1 MKIGEKLYDLLGR
14 RYGEGE
20 IVSDNECTTE
30 EVSLYFKALAFYI
43 GVSYIAEMISKCPI
57 KVFDRGKDAADTTEN
72 SSDTDF
78 KLMNYIFNYRPNPN
92 ENAVEFKR
100 KIIFKLFYLNEVLIF
115 MYKNGFYIA
124 DSYTVEHHP
133 IEGDI
138 YDDISLHNETR
149 TFRRKAS
156 DVIILRLDDENV
168 QNLVN
173 GMLDEYNN
181 ILQTAVKS
189 FDRSNGTKYK
199 VSIKAPEVGSQ
210 KFTQKNNEKQTEKIK
225 KFLENPNA
233 VFFAYSGQDISQISS
248 TTKSGDDIQ
257 NIRKDMFEVAAQALK
272 MPVTMLYGNVTNYK
286 DLINGWASVTIEP
299 LTKLIDTEFTAKTIS
314 MDEFKQGSR
323 LMVDTSMLMHLDFFD
338 MCEKAQHAIGNGTHN
353 IDDVREKM
361 GDNKLNTDF
370 SRQHWLSKNYD
381 KIDNMLNSVD
391 KNQT

>member
-1 MKIGEKLYDLLGR
+1 MKVGKKLYDLLGR

-57 KVFDRGKDAADTTEN
+57 KVFDRGMDAVDTTEN
-72 SSDTDF
+72 SSAINY

-100 KIIFKLFYLNEVLIF
+100 KIIFKLCYLNEVLVF
-115 MYKNGFYIA
+115 MYKNNFYIA
-124 DSYTVEHHP
+124 DSYSVEHHP

-189 FDRSNGTKYK
+189 FNRNNGTKYK
-199 VSIKAPEVGSQ
+199 VSVVTPEVGNK
-210 KFTQKNNEKQTEKIK
+210 KFTQQDNDNKQEKLK

-233 VFFAYSGQDISQISS
+233 VFFAYKGQDIAQISS
-248 TTKSGDDIQ
+248 TTKSGEDIQ

-299 LTKLIDTEFTAKTIS
+299 ITKLIDTEFTAKTIPIEEI
-314 MDEFKQGSR
+314 MNGSR
-323 LMVDTSMLMHLDFFD
+323 LMIDTSMLMHLDFFD

-391 KNQT
+391 NN

>member
-1 MKIGEKLYDLLGR
+1 MKVGEKLYDLLGR
-14 RYGEGE
+14 RYGKGE

-57 KVFDRGKDAADTTEN
+57 KVFDRGMDAVDTTEN
-72 SSDTDF
+72 SSAINY

-100 KIIFKLFYLNEVLIF
+100 KIIFKLCYLNEVLVF
-115 MYKNGFYIA
+115 MYKNNFYIA
-124 DSYTVEHHP
+124 DSYSVEHHP

-189 FDRSNGTKYK
+189 FNRNNGTKYK
-199 VSIKAPEVGSQ
+199 VSVVTPEVGNK
-210 KFTQKNNEKQTEKIK
+210 KFTQQDNDNKQEKLK

-233 VFFAYSGQDISQISS
+233 VFFAYKGQDIAQISS
-248 TTKSGDDIQ
+248 TTKSGEDIQ

-299 LTKLIDTEFTAKTIS
+299 ITKLIDTEFTAKTIPIEEI
-314 MDEFKQGSR
+314 MNGSR
-323 LMVDTSMLMHLDFFD
+323 LMIDTSMLMHLDFFD

-381 KIDNMLNSVD
+381 KIDNILNSVD
-391 KNQT
+391 NNQM